1 MQMPEQDVT
10 FGIVIQATPR
20 GFSEEVMADPTKAT
34 QVLIDNDSRFIETV
48 RPHFNT
54 VWVEDHFQWG
64 NTPVIEAMT
73 TLSFLAGK
81 HPGLRFGHIVMSQ
94 AYRNPAL
101 TAKMAA
107 NLQALTYGNFIL
119 GIGAGWKE
127 DEYRA
132 YGYDFPSGGQRVD
145 ELEEAV
151 QVIRAMWT
159 QSPANFEGKY
169 YRIRGAECQPQPNP
183 PIPLLIA
190 GTGEKML
197 HVVAKYAD
205 WWNGAFKTPEQY
217 AHLTEVLSRYCRDIG
232 RDPGEILLSYYA
244 LLSLS
249 NDPARL
255 KHPAPGDQNH
265 FVTGSPDEVAEEFSR
280 FIQLGVRHFQVR
292 FLDFP
297 STEGVD
303 LFLNGVLPRLRR

>member
-1 MQMPEQDVT
+1 MPSQDVT
-10 FGIVIQATPR
+10 FGLEVQPTPK
-20 GFSEEVMADPTKAT
+20 GFSTEFTGDPTQASYAMMDRNSEL
-34 QVLIDNDSRFIETV
+34 VEIA
-48 RPHFNT
+48 RPYFGT
-54 VWVEDHFQWG
+54 VWVEDHLQWD
-64 NTPVIEAMT
+64 TRPLVEAIT
-73 TLSFLAGK
+73 TLAFLAGK
-81 HPGLRFGHIVMSQ
+81 HPGLRFGHIVLGQS
-94 AYRNPAL
+94 YRNPAL

-107 NLQALTYGNFIL
+107 NMQLLTKGNFIL

-169 YRIRGAECQPQPNP
+169 YTIRQAECQPQPNP

-190 GTGEKML
+190 GTGEKKML

-217 AHLTEVLSRYCRDIG
+217 AHLVEVLSRYCRDIG

-255 KHPAPGDQNH
+255 RHPAPGDQNH
-265 FVTGSPDEVAEEFSR
+265 FVAGSPQDVAEEFSR

-303 LFLNGVLPRLRR
+303 LFLNDVLPRLRG